1 MKPNSKPHTN
11 LPEMAL
17 FRTKSNFYLAFSP
30 KSALSDS
37 EIIFSKKVVIVMRKL
52 VIGSG
57 AALLAVGGVLVAS
70 AEPVSPA
77 GAVVVEE
84 KAAVASP
91 VHKHKEYKAVN
102 ERGLKLDKLRDD
114 STAAPGGQLKAEPDT
129 SKTSA
134 PAMKLPLPAA
144 APAAKSTPKAAPQSS
159 DTWK

>member
-1 MKPNSKPHTN
+1 M
-11 LPEMAL
+11 
-17 FRTKSNFYLAFSP
+17 
-30 KSALSDS
+30 
-37 EIIFSKKVVIVMRKL
+37 FSKVEVIVMRRL

-84 KAAVASP
+84 KAAVAAP

-102 ERGLKLDKLRDD
+102 ERGIKFDSVKLD
-114 STAAPGGQLKAEPDT
+114 STAAPGGPMKTEADS
-129 SKTSA
+129 SKSSA
-134 PAMKLPLPAA
+134 PAMKLPLPATA
-144 APAAKSTPKAAPQSS
+144 AATKATPKAAPQTS

>member
-1 MKPNSKPHTN
+1 
-11 LPEMAL
+11 MAL

-30 KSALSDS
+30 KSALTDN
-37 EIIFSKKVVIVMRKL
+37 ETMFSKKAVIVMRRL

-84 KAAVASP
+84 KAAVAAP
-91 VHKHKEYKAVN
+91 VHKHKEYKAVS
-102 ERGLKLDKLRDD
+102 ERGIKIDIVKED
-114 STAAPGGQLKAEPDT
+114 SIAAPGGQMKAEPDT

-144 APAAKSTPKAAPQSS
+144 APAAKTMPKAAPQSS

>member
-1 MKPNSKPHTN
+1 LLYGEQSRI
-11 LPEMAL
+11 
-17 FRTKSNFYLAFSP
+17 FCLAFSP
-30 KSALSDS
+30 KSELI
-37 EIIFSKKVVIVMRKL
+37 EIASIFFKKGVIVMRRL

-84 KAAVASP
+84 KASVAAP
-91 VHKHKEYKAVN
+91 VHKHKEYKAVS
-102 ERGLKLDKLRDD
+102 ERGLKLDGVKGD
-114 STAAPGGQLKAEPDT
+114 STAASGGQLKAEPDT

-134 PAMKLPLPAA
+134 PAMKLPLPAT

>member
-1 MKPNSKPHTN
+1 
-11 LPEMAL
+11 MAL

-30 KSALSDS
+30 KSALTDN
-37 EIIFSKKVVIVMRKL
+37 ETMFSKKAVIVMRRL

-84 KAAVASP
+84 KAAVAAP
-91 VHKHKEYKAVN
+91 VHKHKEYKAVS
-102 ERGLKLDKLRDD
+102 ERGIKIDIVKED
-114 STAAPGGQLKAEPDT
+114 STAAPGGQMKAESDT

-144 APAAKSTPKAAPQSS
+144 APAAKTMPKAAPQSS